1 LTKTLSIVTKTIKSP
16 IDQTEIFFHEKL
28 DSFDTSIKKMY
39 VVGRLVWDVCIGL
52 YYMHMLRVSH
62 LDIKPD
68 NIVVSSKGGGKAMLI
83 DFNSVESF
91 DDDTKLMDV
100 CGTKAYESYE
110 SHRGDLVIP
119 EKYDMYALGATI
131 YTLYYGKLIDFDG
144 IEYGVAPEPILRL
157 MKGLMTQMPEDRW
170 NWDDVFGCELFKS

>member
-1 LTKTLSIVTKTIKSP
+1 
-16 IDQTEIFFHEKL
+16 
-28 DSFDTSIKKMY
+28 
-39 VVGRLVWDVCIGL
+39 
-52 YYMHMLRVSH
+52 MHMLRVSH

-68 NIVVSSKGGGKAMLI
+68 NIVVSSTGGGKAMLI

-119 EKYDMYALGATI
+119 EKYDMYSLGATV
-131 YTLYYGKLIDFDG
+131 YTLFYGKLIDFEG
-144 IEYGVAPEPILRL
+144 IQYGGDTPEPILKV
-157 MKGLMTQMPEDRW
+157 MQGLMTERAEDRW